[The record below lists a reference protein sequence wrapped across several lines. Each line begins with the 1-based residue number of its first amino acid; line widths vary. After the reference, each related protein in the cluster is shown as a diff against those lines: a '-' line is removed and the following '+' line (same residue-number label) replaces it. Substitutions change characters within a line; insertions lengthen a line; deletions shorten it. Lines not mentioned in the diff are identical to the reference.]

1 MPWFIII
8 LILILS
14 NVGTGYLLFRGDAT
28 SDDIRNGK
36 IAIVKGSMLTG
47 SMPIEKISDSTSTI
61 YEGYYKET
69 KLEKIDSD
77 LNSDNIKSGVT
88 IFGISGNANIID
100 SSEGNVDASA
110 DDLVIGKKAWV
121 SGQLIVG
128 TGKAFERYID
138 NGDGTITDNRV
149 GLSWLK
155 TANCFDAQNWQTAL
169 QFTQQLQN
177 GDCGLTDK
185 SQSGEWRLPTK
196 YEWQIMSN
204 QLYNNTKFS
213 QNAKNNWRDQFT
225 DIQSTKYWVS
235 SPFTLNETNG
245 LAVATNNGLISVQN
259 KTTKQYILP
268 VRRSH

>member
-14 NVGTGYLLFRGDAT
+14 NVGTGYLLFRGDAS
-28 SDDIRNGK
+28 SDDIRSGK
-36 IAIVKGSMLTG
+36 TAIVNGSMKTG

-77 LNSDNIKSGVT
+77 LNSDNIKTGVT

-100 SSEGNVDASA
+100 SSSGNVDASA
-110 DDLVIGKKAWV
+110 DDLLIGKKAWV

-138 NGDGTITDNRV
+138 NGDGTITDNHI
-149 GLSWLK
+149 GLTWLK
-155 TANCFDAQNWQTAL
+155 TGNCFDAQNWKTTL
-169 QFTQQLQN
+169 QFTQNLKN

-204 QLYNNTKFS
+204 QIY
-213 QNAKNNWRDQFT
+213 KNSAHSDWRDQFT

-245 LAVATNNGLISVQN
+245 LAVATRNGLISVQN

>member
-14 NVGTGYLLFRGDAT
+14 NVGTGYLLFRGDAS
-28 SDDIRNGK
+28 SDDIRSGK
-36 IAIVKGSMLTG
+36 TAIVNGSMKTG

-77 LNSDNIKSGVT
+77 LNSDNIKTGVT

-100 SSEGNVDASA
+100 SSSGNVDASA
-110 DDLVIGKKAWV
+110 DDLLTGKKAWV

-138 NGDGTITDNRV
+138 NGDGTITDNHI
-149 GLSWLK
+149 GLTWLK
-155 TANCFDAQNWQTAL
+155 TANCFDAQNWKTTL
-169 QFTQQLQN
+169 EFTQNLKN

-204 QLYNNTKFS
+204 QIY
-213 QNAKNNWRDQFT
+213 KNSAHSDWRDQFT

-245 LAVATNNGLISVQN
+245 LAVATRNGLISVQN
-259 KTTKQYILP
+259 KSTKQYILP

>member
-14 NVGTGYLLFRGDAT
+14 NVGTGYLLFRGDAS
-28 SDDIRNGK
+28 SDDIRSGK
-36 IAIVKGSMLTG
+36 TAIVNGSMKTG

-77 LNSDNIKSGVT
+77 LNSDNIRNGVT

-100 SSEGNVDASA
+100 SSSGNVDANA
-110 DDLVIGKKAWV
+110 DDLRIGKKAWV

-138 NGDGTITDNRV
+138 NGDGTITDNRI
-149 GLSWLK
+149 GLTWLK
-155 TANCFDAQNWQTAL
+155 TANCFDAQNWKAAL
-169 QFTQQLQN
+169 QFTQKLQN

-204 QLYNNTKFS
+204 QLY
-213 QNAKNNWRDQFT
+213 KNSTHSNWRDQFT

-245 LAVATNNGLISVQN
+245 LAVATNNGLVSVKN
-259 KTTKQYILP
+259 KSTKQYILP